1 MNNTN
6 QKVKNMNKINNT
18 KSRINAFISPMNYN
32 KIDELMTNSALGSR
46 KLSKGE
52 ILDLALTHFFIG
64 LDCGESLENI
74 AINHYEA
81 LADVKEGGI

>member
-1 MNNTN
+1 MSIKNNK
-6 QKVKNMNKINNT
+6 QAKA
-18 KSRINAFISPMNYN
+18 RINAFISPMNYK
-32 KIDELMTNSALGSR
+32 KIDDLMKNSALGSR

-52 ILDLALTHFFIG
+52 VLDLALTHFFNG

-81 LADVKEGGI
+81 IADVKEGSA

>member
-1 MNNTN
+1 MNKTN
-6 QKVKNMNKINNT
+6 NQNEKNMNTT

>member
-1 MNNTN
+1 MRKISKNNR
-6 QKVKNMNKINNT
+6 KA
-18 KSRINAFISPMNYN
+18 RINAFISPMNYK